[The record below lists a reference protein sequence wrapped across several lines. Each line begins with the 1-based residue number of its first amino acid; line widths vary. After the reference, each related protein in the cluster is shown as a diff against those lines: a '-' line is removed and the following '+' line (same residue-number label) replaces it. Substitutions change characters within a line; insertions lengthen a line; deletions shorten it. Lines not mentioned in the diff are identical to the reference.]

1 VLNGGISFVTVL
13 FHMGGRLRYMFEGRQ
28 VSLFRRMAGVT
39 IDWLACYLIVS
50 GFNVG
55 FGSFSVLI
63 LFFLQ
68 MTVLTAFGGA
78 SFGHRLMG
86 MKVVR
91 FNDGG
96 APTPLQALIRSAL
109 ICTVFLA
116 ITYDDNGRGI
126 HERISGTYLINA

>member
-1 VLNGGISFVTVL
+1 MSEA
-13 FHMGGRLRYMFEGRQ
+13 HFEGRQ

-50 GFNVG
+50 GFNLD
-55 FGSFSVLI
+55 GSFSILI

-68 MTVLTAFGGA
+68 MTVLTALGGA

-86 MKVVR
+86 MWVVR
-91 FNDGG
+91 FADGG
-96 APTPLQALIRSAL
+96 APTPMQALIRSAL
-109 ICTVFLA
+109 LCTVVFA

-126 HERISGTYLINA
+126 HERLSGTYLVNA